1 MSSAAQVE
9 ALFFAALE
17 KGSAA
22 GRAAF
27 LDSACGGDAGLR
39 RQVERLL
46 RAHPSV
52 GNFLKTPVVEQ
63 LAAAPELLDAT
74 EEFDASTGRQGDVTA
89 GREGPG
95 LDRTEGG
102 RPDDDEDGALDFLQ
116 PSTRPGSLGRIGHY
130 EVLEV
135 LGRGGFG
142 IVFRAFDEALG
153 RVVALK
159 VLAPQLAVM
168 SPARKRFLREA
179 QSSAKVRHEN
189 VIQVYAVEEKPLPYL
204 VMEFIPGETLQQRLD
219 RTGPLKVT
227 EVLRIGRQI
236 AEGLAAAHAQGLIHR
251 DVKPGNVLLE
261 AGPYPRVKITDF
273 GLARAADDAS
283 LTQSG
288 VVAGTPLFMSP
299 EQANGEALDHRA
311 DLFSLGTVLY
321 AMCTGRPP
329 FRARSALAVLRRV
342 AEETPRPIPEII
354 PEAPP
359 WLCDIIARLHAKKP
373 EDRFA
378 SAREVADLLARHLA
392 QPQPAGE
399 GEPPAMARREP
410 RPPWTR
416 RWAAAAA
423 VLLLLLGGLGFT
435 EATGV
440 TDFRGTVIRLF
451 SPEGTLVVE
460 VDDPGVSVK
469 IDGSE
474 LVITGAGA
482 REIRL
487 QPGSYTVEAR
497 KDGKVVSRELVA
509 VTKHGRRVVRVSQE
523 AAPAGA
529 KAARAT
535 WERSVAALPANEQV
549 KAVIARLKELN
560 PGFDGR
566 VQPTVESGVV
576 TGLAF
581 QTEHVSDLSPV
592 RACTKLRSIDCCG
605 VNSDYSKQGLL
616 IDLSPLRGLPLTNV
630 RIITSPVFDL
640 SPLKGMALTQL
651 NVERT
656 QVSDLTPLKG
666 MPLREL
672 NLFSTPAADLA
683 PLKGMPLRVLQLMG
697 SRVTDLSP
705 LKGMPLEVLYCA
717 QLRVP
722 DFAPLKGMPLQ
733 VLWGNCPLVSDL
745 SPLRGMPLRHLG
757 IGGTQVSDLSPL
769 TGMPLEHL
777 GIGGTRVSDL
787 SPLKGVPLKSLT
799 CDFKAER
806 DGPVLRAIR
815 TLETINDKPAAQFW
829 KEVDA
834 KAKGG

>member
-1 MSSAAQVE
+1 M
-9 ALFFAALE
+9 
-17 KGSAA
+17 K
-22 GRAAF
+22 
-27 LDSACGGDAGLR
+27 
-39 RQVERLL
+39 
-46 RAHPSV
+46 
-52 GNFLKTPVVEQ
+52 
-63 LAAAPELLDAT
+63 
-74 EEFDASTGRQGDVTA
+74 
-89 GREGPG
+89 
-95 LDRTEGG
+95 
-102 RPDDDEDGALDFLQ
+102 DE
-116 PSTRPGSLGRIGHY
+116 
-130 EVLEV
+130 
-135 LGRGGFG
+135 
-142 IVFRAFDEALG
+142 
-153 RVVALK
+153 
-159 VLAPQLAVM
+159 
-168 SPARKRFLREA
+168 
-179 QSSAKVRHEN
+179 
-189 VIQVYAVEEKPLPYL
+189 
-204 VMEFIPGETLQQRLD
+204 QRLQVD
-219 RTGPLKVT
+219 PVPSFIL
-227 EVLRIGRQI
+227 
-236 AEGLAAAHAQGLIHR
+236 HR
-251 DVKPGNVLLE
+251 
-261 AGPYPRVKITDF
+261 
-273 GLARAADDAS
+273 S
-283 LTQSG
+283 S
-288 VVAGTPLFMSP
+288 
-299 EQANGEALDHRA
+299 
-311 DLFSLGTVLY
+311 
-321 AMCTGRPP
+321 
-329 FRARSALAVLRRV
+329 FR
-342 AEETPRPIPEII
+342 
-354 PEAPP
+354 
-359 WLCDIIARLHAKKP
+359 
-373 EDRFA
+373 
-378 SAREVADLLARHLA
+378 
-392 QPQPAGE
+392 
-399 GEPPAMARREP
+399 
-410 RPPWTR
+410 TR
-416 RWAAAAA
+416 RWVAAAA
-423 VLLLLLGGLGFT
+423 VPLLLLGGLGFT

-474 LVITGAGA
+474 LVITGAGVK
-482 REIRL
+482 EIRL
-487 QPGSYTVEAR
+487 LPGSYTVEAR

-523 AAPAGA
+523 AAPAEA

-566 VQPTVESGVV
+566 IQPTVENGAV

-581 QTEHVSDLSPV
+581 QTEHVSDISPV

-605 VNSDYSKQGLL
+605 VNSDYSQQGLL
-616 IDLSPLRGLPLTNV
+616 IDLSPLRGLPLTHV

-656 QVSDLTPLKG
+656 QVSNLTPLNG

-733 VLWGNCPLVSDL
+733 VLWGNCPLVTDL

-769 TGMPLEHL
+769 AGMPLEHL